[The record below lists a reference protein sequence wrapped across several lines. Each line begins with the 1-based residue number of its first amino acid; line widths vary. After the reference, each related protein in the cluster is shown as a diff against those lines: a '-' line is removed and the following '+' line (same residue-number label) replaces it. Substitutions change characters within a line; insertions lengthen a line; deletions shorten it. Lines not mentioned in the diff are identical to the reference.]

1 MESLS
6 ARVTPA
12 RCFPPNACLS
22 RVELA
27 NGEIQW
33 GLPGDDG
40 ISGCPA
46 EIFLKLKFVTAD
58 RIDWSPK
65 FGPAPE
71 KVI

>member
-1 MESLS
+1 MKYRE
-6 ARVTPA
+6 
-12 RCFPPNACLS
+12 
-22 RVELA
+22 
-27 NGEIQW
+27 GI
-33 GLPGDDG
+33 PGDDG
-40 ISGCPA
+40 ISGYSA